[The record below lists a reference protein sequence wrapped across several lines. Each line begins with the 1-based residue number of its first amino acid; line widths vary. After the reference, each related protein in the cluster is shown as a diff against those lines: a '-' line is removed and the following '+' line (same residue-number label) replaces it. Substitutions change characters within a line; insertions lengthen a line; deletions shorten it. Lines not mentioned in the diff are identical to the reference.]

1 MLAQQWSELDK
12 KILLFSREVEGHTS
26 PFWNARTPF
35 DEELK
40 TYIST
45 KGEYV
50 LWLQGKRS
58 LSEHEIVN
66 AVWVKTNP
74 SGYTTEMHFY
84 ANGTLRDIA
93 LFDRAALSGY
103 WKINNGAVSVAIKAD
118 RHTYEFDIVGS
129 DENGMHSA
137 VEFEDGILSSYLKL
151 FRLS

>member
-12 KILLFSREVEGHTS
+12 KILLYSREVEGHTS
-26 PFWNARTPF
+26 PFWNTCSPF

-40 TYIST
+40 SYVST

-50 LWLQGKRS
+50 LWLQSKRP
-58 LSEHEIVN
+58 LVEQEIVN
-66 AVWVKTNP
+66 TVWVKTNP

-93 LFDRAALSGY
+93 LFDRATLTGR
-103 WKINNGAVSVAIKAD
+103 WTLNKGVVNVAIQAD
-118 RHTYEFDIVGS
+118 KHLYEFDIVGS
-129 DENGMHSA
+129 DDNGIHSA
-137 VEFEDGILSSYLKL
+137 VEFEDGVLSSYLKL